1 MAWALSR
8 VTCFFVITSLRH
20 SNSFKN
26 IHSLYVML
34 VSKIKTEFIFFL
46 TSPTFKLKSVGKQL
60 QKALHVVR
68 ITLSISEL
76 ALKLLAWYVPAAR
89 HHTTRTYKFLDSVEV
104 KLHTGTG
111 TKGYERKDLPSKIR
125 QPVQPKQSDRL
136 RRYFFFC
143 HTARFTSQNA

>member
-1 MAWALSR
+1 MAWALLR

-34 VSKIKTEFIFFL
+34 VSKIKTEFIFL
-46 TSPTFKLKSVGKQL
+46 TSPTFKPKSVGKQL

-89 HHTTRTYKFLDSVEV
+89 HHTTRPYKFLDSVEV

-125 QPVQPKQSDRL
+125 QPVQSKQSDRL
-136 RRYFFFC
+136 CSYFFFC
-143 HTARFTSQNA
+143 HTACFTSQNA